1 MEKMAGAVREGGASK
16 ARQVCLM
23 FAYIGGENS
32 HKNAARDS
40 RGGRHRA
47 ALCWMDA
54 AKALRYQA
62 QFFRM
67 PKAAATRAKGS
78 SSGSRL
84 PRMAKTTSSGSAM
97 TKSSVAAILA
107 RPQVT

>member
-1 MEKMAGAVREGGASK
+1 MENLAGAVRMAVLLRCG
-16 ARQVCLM
+16 RCVCVDRRGKETQKRR
-23 FAYIGGENS
+23 AG
-32 HKNAARDS
+32 S
-40 RGGRHRA
+40 RGGRRRA
-47 ALCWMDA
+47 ALYWMDA
-54 AKALRYQA
+54 AKALRDQA

-67 PKAAATRAKGS
+67 PKAAATRARGS

>member
-1 MEKMAGAVREGGASK
+1 MENLAGVVRESGASK

-23 FAYIGGENS
+23 LCIGGENH
-32 HKNAARDS
+32 HKNAARGF

-54 AKALRYQA
+54 AKALRDQA

-67 PKAAATRAKGS
+67 PKAAATRARGS
-78 SSGSRL
+78 SRGSRL